1 MSKSVNAQV
10 EVMRKLCYDLYKADW
25 MRRIS
30 AEQISDTI
38 KNYYTE
44 CVRIIDYDKPRISY
58 TMSYEDFVSETG
70 YDGAI
75 YVCFDEF
82 IESEFKDLDYMKDLI
97 GDMKL
102 VDGTSVYDM
111 YLQCLIIQTICT
123 K

>member
-10 EVMRKLCYDLYKADW
+10 RVIRKLCYDLYKADW

-30 AEQISDTI
+30 VEQISDTI

-44 CVRIIDYDKPRISY
+44 CVHIVGNDEPSISY
-58 TMSYEDFVSETG
+58 AMSYEDFISETG

-82 IESEFKDLDYMKDLI
+82 IESEFKDSVYMKELI
-97 GDMKL
+97 GDMEL
-102 VDGTSVYDM
+102 VDGTSVYEM
-111 YLQCLIIQTICT
+111 YLQCI
-123 K
+123 